1 MPRIRTLKPECLHHR
16 KVGKL
21 HDRAF
26 RLWVA
31 MILQADDEGRLVADL
46 EQLRAVVFAYHARV
60 KITDIDAALGELTR
74 VGLVRR
80 YTIGGVAYA
89 DFPSWH
95 DHQRIDR
102 PRPSMLPCFS
112 EYTGLRED
120 SSSPREDSSSPRA
133 NSSGLCEDSS
143 SPRADRK
150 GSEGIGSEGKGSGDA
165 SSPRAAR
172 DWPSPEAL
180 QDLYNAEKAPEL
192 PHAMT
197 LTTGRRQRALALLKK
212 YPDRA
217 YWENVMRE
225 VATSEFLRG
234 HRNGPGHTSFRA
246 DFDWLLGSKSGTDN
260 AVKVTEGNYRNTES
274 RDREPQPGYGKWG

>member
-1 MPRIRTLKPECLHHR
+1 MSRQAVHGAPEPPVSPKAEGSGVSHLGDAMPRIRTLKPECLQHR

-21 HDRAF
+21 HYRAF

-80 YTIGGVAYA
+80 YTLDGVAYA

-95 DHQRIDR
+95 DHQKIDR

-120 SSSPREDSSSPRA
+120 SSSPREDSSSPR
-133 NSSGLCEDSS
+133 S
-143 SPRADRK
+143 DRK
-150 GSEGIGSEGKGSGDA
+150 GSEGIGREGIRRCVEPSRCSGLALTRSASGSLQCRKGTRVTPRDDA
-165 SSPRAAR
+165 DDRATATSSRAAQEISR
-172 DWPSPEAL
+172 S
-180 QDLYNAEKAPEL
+180 
-192 PHAMT
+192 
-197 LTTGRRQRALALLKK
+197 G
-212 YPDRA
+212 
-217 YWENVMRE
+217 
-225 VATSEFLRG
+225 
-234 HRNGPGHTSFRA
+234 
-246 DFDWLLGSKSGTDN
+246 LLGERHARKIGRASC
-260 AVKVTEGNYRNTES
+260 
-274 RDREPQPGYGKWG
+274 RERG